1 MGFQRRTKWKTFT
14 SVIVRTKRTYF
25 NGRNRKRR
33 PSVFMKIKYALL
45 LPVLSLA
52 FAGCFTTNPVAGGFQ
67 RQIAAQGFA
76 SFNQPIGDPHNLND
90 WNKFGP
96 GAVLRT
102 KTQAYYYPAKT
113 VIGNQGVKETMDPQ
127 NISPISLF
135 SGKRVS
141 GYDIDGKG
149 GWSLDA
155 VNQISAAIQLKSATD
170 VDIQFGKSYLANAKG
185 EGELHQALAAAAKDM
200 DETARTALR
209 KGQFV
214 VVQNAVYTESVRYY
228 FKQNKEGGGSIVY
241 KLSDQEIANLKAKG
255 YRVIDGG
262 VEVDQPR
269 FIAYTPLTSPG
280 NDVAP

>member
-1 MGFQRRTKWKTFT
+1 MKKTCHL
-14 SVIVRTKRTYF
+14 IVT
-25 NGRNRKRR
+25 
-33 PSVFMKIKYALL
+33 I
-45 LPVLSLA
+45 LPLFLA
-52 FAGCFTTNPVAGGFQ
+52 ACGTTAPVAGEFQ
-67 RQIAAQGFA
+67 KQIRAQGFA
-76 SFNQPIGDPHNLND
+76 SFNQPIGDPHNAND

-102 KTQAYYYPAKT
+102 AIQSYYYPAKT
-113 VIGNQGVKETMDPQ
+113 LLGNQGVQDAMNPQ

-155 VNQISAAIQLKSATD
+155 VNQIAGAIQLKSATD
-170 VDIQFGKSYLANAKG
+170 VDIQFGKAWLANPKG
-185 EGELHQALAAAAKDM
+185 EGELHQALAAASKDM

-209 KGQFV
+209 KGQFA
-214 VVQNAVYTESVRYY
+214 VVQNAVFTESVRYY
-228 FKQNKEGGGSIVY
+228 FKQNKEGGGSAVY
-241 KLSDQEIANLKAKG
+241 KLSGQEIASLQAKG

-269 FIAYTPLTSPG
+269 FIAFTPLPNAGSDIAPG
-280 NDVAP
+280 H